1 MRNKLVT
8 SSKWKMSRKR
18 DLFVK
23 RFTLFCLSWKVT
35 DPKQRKPEQLEGYNL
50 TDSASVNVEEGE
62 IKELKGSA
70 NIPPVQ
76 N

>member
-1 MRNKLVT
+1 MRNELVT

-23 RFTLFCLSWKVT
+23 RFTLFCLSCKGT
-35 DPKQRKPEQLEGYNL
+35 DPKQRKEQLEGCNI

-62 IKELKGSA
+62 IK
-70 NIPPVQ
+70 
-76 N
+76 